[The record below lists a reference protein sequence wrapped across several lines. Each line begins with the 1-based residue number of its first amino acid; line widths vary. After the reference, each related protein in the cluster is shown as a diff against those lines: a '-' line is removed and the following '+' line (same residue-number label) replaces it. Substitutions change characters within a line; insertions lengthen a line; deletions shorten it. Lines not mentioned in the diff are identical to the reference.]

1 MVLLNTQNLFA
12 ERIYEFS
19 FLMGIV
25 VIILFYIEYKKCTA
39 QIEKEEMLERFL
51 KE

>member
-1 MVLLNTQNLFA
+1 MELLNTQNLFA

-19 FLMGIV
+19 FLMGIIV
-25 VIILFYIEYKKCTA
+25 TIVFYIEYKKCA
-39 QIEKEEMLERFL
+39 VEIEKEEMLDRFL